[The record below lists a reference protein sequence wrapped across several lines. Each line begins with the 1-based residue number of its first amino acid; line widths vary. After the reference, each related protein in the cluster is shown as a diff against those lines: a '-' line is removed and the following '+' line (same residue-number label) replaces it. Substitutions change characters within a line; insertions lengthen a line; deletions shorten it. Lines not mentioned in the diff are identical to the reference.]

1 MSRSLVLI
9 TESHFSW
16 LWLIIFTLFHFCR
29 PPRRHFNKLKQKPL
43 ARNFTFT
50 ARSQRRFKSG
60 DMAVARFHD
69 RRKFLLG
76 HKWPPNNSDIASRNP
91 FEKTPLSNLP
101 IYQLLLLQQ
110 RRNCNCWTLETLLS
124 VMTAKP
130 SNLFMPMRF
139 SYRRRRKEFIHNGSW
154 FSCVCPV
161 GLQNKLQILL
171 FISQFFNNIETFTV
185 FF

>member
-101 IYQLLLLQQ
+101 IYQLLLLQ
-110 RRNCNCWTLETLLS
+110 RRNGKCWTLETLLWLRSHQTFLCQWDSHIAEGEKNLSIMVLGFPVS
-124 VMTAKP
+124 VHSGCKTNCRFCFFYA
-130 SNLFMPMRF
+130 NLIKSKHSR
-139 SYRRRRKEFIHNGSW
+139 
-154 FSCVCPV
+154 
-161 GLQNKLQILL
+161 L
-171 FISQFFNNIETFTV
+171 F
-185 FF
+185 

>member
-1 MSRSLVLI
+1 MKGLLSIYPIIKFVCFGLRGLFAHVQITRADNRIAFFMTLAYYFYLVSFL
-9 TESHFSW
+9 
-16 LWLIIFTLFHFCR
+16 
-29 PPRRHFNKLKQKPL
+29 PPAPPPLQQIKTKPL

-101 IYQLLLLQQ
+101 NYQHAAAAEGKELQLLDIGNPPL
-110 RRNCNCWTLETLLS
+110 CYDC
-124 VMTAKP
+124 
-130 SNLFMPMRF
+130 
-139 SYRRRRKEFIHNGSW
+139 
-154 FSCVCPV
+154 
-161 GLQNKLQILL
+161 
-171 FISQFFNNIETFTV
+171 
-185 FF
+185 

>member
-16 LWLIIFTLFHFCR
+16 LWLIIFTLLHFCR
-29 PPRRHFNKLKQKPL
+29 PPRRRHFNKLKQKPL

-91 FEKTPLSNLP
+91 FEKTPLSNLQSTNCCREGTAIVGHWKP
-101 IYQLLLLQQ
+101 SSLLWLRSYQTFLCQWDSHIAEGEK
-110 RRNCNCWTLETLLS
+110 NLS
-124 VMTAKP
+124 VMVLGFLVSVQSGCKT
-130 SNLFMPMRF
+130 NCGFCFL
-139 SYRRRRKEFIHNGSW
+139 
-154 FSCVCPV
+154 
-161 GLQNKLQILL
+161 
-171 FISQFFNNIETFTV
+171 
-185 FF
+185 